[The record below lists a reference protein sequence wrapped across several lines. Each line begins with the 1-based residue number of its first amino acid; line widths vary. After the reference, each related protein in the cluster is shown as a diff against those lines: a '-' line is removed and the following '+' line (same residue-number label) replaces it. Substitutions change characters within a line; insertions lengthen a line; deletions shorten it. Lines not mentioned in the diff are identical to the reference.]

1 VALKGKESKSKKS
14 KKRGQQEHPGAADV
28 GEEADE
34 HDNETGLEGDGG
46 RSKAIDE

>member
-1 VALKGKESKSKKS
+1 MKGKETKNKRA

-34 HDNETGLEGDGG
+34 KENETGLEGNGG
-46 RSKAIDE
+46 RSKVIDE